1 MTAAVYAQMSAR
13 RNERVPC
20 FAQQCQYLLLTTT
33 MADQNPLFPAFL
45 KLENLRVL
53 LVGGGNV
60 GLEKLTAILR
70 NSPETAVTIVS
81 RTFLPKLRDLVAS
94 QPRLQLI
101 ERGWLATDLD
111 TADIVFAATDDPA
124 LHRTIVA
131 AAHQRRLL
139 VNVADTPD
147 LCDFYLSSVV
157 VKGQLKVAV
166 STNGKSPTVGKR
178 LRAVLEETLPE
189 ELDEVLAQMTVI
201 RNQVA
206 GDFTAKVKS
215 LNAVTA
221 ELAGGKAYESPATKR
236 WRRVA
241 VGSLLSVGA
250 LLAGRLLRRPE

>member
-1 MTAAVYAQMSAR
+1 M
-13 RNERVPC
+13 P
-20 FAQQCQYLLLTTT
+20 
-33 MADQNPLFPAFL
+33 DQNPLFPAFL

-70 NSPETAVTIVS
+70 NSPETAVTVVS
-81 RTFLPKLRDLVAS
+81 ISMLAELRELAARHPRIRLVQRAYA
-94 QPRLQLI
+94 
-101 ERGWLATDLD
+101 EADLD
-111 TADIVFAATDDPA
+111 AHDIVFAATDDPA
-124 LHRTIVA
+124 LHRVIKA
-131 AAHQRRLL
+131 AARQRRLL
-139 VNVADTPD
+139 VNVADTPA

-189 ELDEVLAQMTVI
+189 ELDEVLEQMTII
-201 RNQVA
+201 RNRLA
-206 GDFTAKVKS
+206 GDFANKVKS

-221 ELAGGKAYESPATKR
+221 ELAGGKAYESPSTKR

-241 VGSLLSVGA
+241 TGSLLAIGA
-250 LLAGRLLRRPE
+250 LVVSRLVRRPE

>member
-1 MTAAVYAQMSAR
+1 MP
-13 RNERVPC
+13 N
-20 FAQQCQYLLLTTT
+20 
-33 MADQNPLFPAFL
+33 QNPLFPAFL

-60 GLEKLTAILR
+60 GLEKLSAILR
-70 NSPETAVTIVS
+70 NSPATAVTIVS
-81 RTFLPKLRDLVAS
+81 ISFLNEVRALATHN
-94 QPRLQLI
+94 PRLRLI
-101 ERGWLATDLD
+101 ERGWQEADLD
-111 TADIVFAATDDPA
+111 DADIVFAATDDPA

-131 AAHQRRLL
+131 AARQRRLL

-201 RNQVA
+201 RERLA
-206 GDFTAKVKS
+206 GDFATKVKS

-221 ELAGGKAYESPATKR
+221 ELAGGKAYESPATRR

-241 VGSLLSVGA
+241 TGSLLAAGA
-250 LLAGRLLRRPE
+250 LLLGRLVRRPG

>member
-1 MTAAVYAQMSAR
+1 M
-13 RNERVPC
+13 P
-20 FAQQCQYLLLTTT
+20 
-33 MADQNPLFPAFL
+33 DQNPLFPAFL

-60 GLEKLTAILR
+60 GLEKLNAILR

-81 RTFLPKLRDLVAS
+81 LSFLAEVRALAT
-94 QPRLQLI
+94 QNPRLRLI
-101 ERGWLATDLD
+101 ERGWVEADLD
-111 TADIVFAATDDPA
+111 AHEIVFAATDDPA
-124 LHRTIVA
+124 LHRVIVA

-201 RNQVA
+201 RGRLA
-206 GDFTAKVKS
+206 GDFANKVKS

-241 VGSLLSVGA
+241 IGSLLAAGA
-250 LLAGRLLRRPE
+250 LWLGKRK

>member
-1 MTAAVYAQMSAR
+1 MPA
-13 RNERVPC
+13 
-20 FAQQCQYLLLTTT
+20 
-33 MADQNPLFPAFL
+33 QNPLFPAFL
-45 KLENLRVL
+45 KLSTLRVL

-60 GLEKLTAILR
+60 GLEKLSAILR

-81 RTFLPKLRDLVAS
+81 FSFLSEVRALAA
-94 QPRLQLI
+94 QNPRLRLT
-101 ERGWLATDLD
+101 ERGWVEADLD
-111 TADIVFAATDDPA
+111 AHDIVFAATDDPA
-124 LHRTIVA
+124 LHRVIVA

-178 LRAVLEETLPE
+178 LRAVLEDTLPE

-201 RNQVA
+201 RGRLA
-206 GDFTAKVKS
+206 GDFATKVKS

-241 VGSLLSVGA
+241 IGSLLAAGA
-250 LLAGRLLRRPE
+250 LLLGQLTRRPE

>member
-1 MTAAVYAQMSAR
+1 M
-13 RNERVPC
+13 P
-20 FAQQCQYLLLTTT
+20 
-33 MADQNPLFPAFL
+33 DQNPLFPAFL

-60 GLEKLTAILR
+60 GLEKLQAILR
-70 NSPETAVTIVS
+70 NSPDTAVTVVS
-81 RTFLPKLRDLVAS
+81 LTLLAELRELAARHPRVQLVQRAH
-94 QPRLQLI
+94 Q
-101 ERGWLATDLD
+101 EADLD
-111 TADIVFAATDDPA
+111 AHDIVFAATDDPA
-124 LHRTIVA
+124 LHRRIKA
-131 AAHQRRLL
+131 AARQRRLL

-178 LRAVLEETLPE
+178 LRAVLEDTLPE

-201 RNQVA
+201 RERLA
-206 GDFTAKVKS
+206 GDFAAKVKS

-221 ELAGGKAYESPATKR
+221 ELAGGRAYESPATRR

-241 VGSLLSVGA
+241 IGSLLAAGA
-250 LLAGRLLRRPE
+250 VLLAKSLERKA

>member
-1 MTAAVYAQMSAR
+1 MP
-13 RNERVPC
+13 E
-20 FAQQCQYLLLTTT
+20 
-33 MADQNPLFPAFL
+33 QNPLFPAFL

-70 NSPETAVTIVS
+70 NSPETAVTVVS
-81 RTFLPKLRDLVAS
+81 LTMLAELRELAARH
-94 QPRLQLI
+94 PRIRLL
-101 ERGWLATDLD
+101 ERAYAEADLD
-111 TADIVFAATDDPA
+111 AHDIVFAATDDPG
-124 LHRTIVA
+124 LHRAIVA
-131 AAHQRRLL
+131 AARPRRLL
-139 VNVADTPD
+139 VNVADTPA

-189 ELDEVLAQMTVI
+189 ELDEVLEQMTVI
-201 RNQVA
+201 RNRLA
-206 GDFTAKVKS
+206 GDFANKVKS

-241 VGSLLSVGA
+241 IGSLLALGA
-250 LLAGRLLRRPE
+250 VVAGRLARRPD